1 MKKPSLIE
9 AMAYS
14 AILPGAGLTLLPT
27 HRWFPIYL
35 VLDVVIMALILV
47 GGTSES
53 LGTSKVAE
61 ALPEMVLE
69 IGLALVL
76 PVWSVSA
83 VHTFVAVGHYRRS
96 RWS

>member
-14 AILPGAGLTLLPT
+14 AVLPGAGLTLIPN

-35 VLDVVIMALILV
+35 ILDVAVMALILV
-47 GGTSES
+47 GAMTES

-61 ALPEMVLE
+61 ALPDIVLE
-69 IGLALVL
+69 IGLSLVV

-96 RWS
+96 RW